1 VNGSIATSL
10 LSNLMGDVT
19 TNAGERCTDESCTEN
34 DDLLYESRA
43 TVRTFPANVPPTV
56 ADKYVI
62 KEDEN

>member
-1 VNGSIATSL
+1 MA
-10 LSNLMGDVT
+10 DVT

-43 TVRTFPANVPPTV
+43 TVRAFLTNVPPAV
-56 ADKYVI
+56 ADRYVM